1 MRVKIG
7 WGSDDTKTES
17 KEFESTQDMLDYVFN
32 IQDRIILHKLS
43 KNLQDENH
51 GEDKEG
57 KHYDYFVMIY
67 DDKVL

>member
-1 MRVKIG
+1 MNVKIG

-43 KNLQDENH
+43 KNPQDENY

-57 KHYDYFVMIY
+57 KPYDYFVMIY

>member
-1 MRVKIG
+1 NVKIG

-43 KNLQDENH
+43 NNSRDENYS
-51 GEDKEG
+51 EDKDG
-57 KHYDYFVMIY
+57 KSYDY
-67 DDKVL
+67 LL